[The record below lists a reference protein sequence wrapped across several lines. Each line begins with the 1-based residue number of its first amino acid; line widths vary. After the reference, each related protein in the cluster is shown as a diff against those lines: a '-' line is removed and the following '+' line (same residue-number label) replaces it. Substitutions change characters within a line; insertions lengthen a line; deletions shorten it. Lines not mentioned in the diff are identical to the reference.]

1 MKTASEYRR
10 EARDKL
16 AGNLGW
22 AILVLFVY
30 SIILGAAS
38 SFIVGTL
45 IFWGP
50 LTVGL
55 AFAYIGVFR
64 RGKFEF
70 NDLFRAFDSNF
81 EPSCHGF
88 YTTFSFF
95 SGRFFSLSPAS
106 LRRIVMRW
114 RPISLPTILKW
125 TAKPRLMPAKNSCM
139 ARKAGCSACISAL

>member
-55 AFAYIGVFR
+55 ALRISGCSAAANLSSTTFSAHLTAISGTI
-64 RGKFEF
+64 
-70 NDLFRAFDSNF
+70 LSW
-81 EPSCHGF
+81 GF

-95 SGRFFSLSPAS
+95 SVAS
-106 LRRIVMRW
+106 FRY
-114 RPISLPTILKW
+114 
-125 TAKPRLMPAKNSCM
+125 PRHRCDV
-139 ARKAGCSACISAL
+139 